1 MTVGPAIVVGV
12 VVEASASKVYPMVTL
27 ARASALSV
35 SMVRTLRCEEE
46 LPKGLGGLLFGSM
59 EGLQRYFCAPY
70 CYQFGFGVRRD
81 ESLAL
86 AEAFF

>member
-1 MTVGPAIVVGV
+1 MTVGPAVVV

-27 ARASALSV
+27 ASASTLSV
-35 SMVRTLRCEEE
+35 SMERTLRGEEG
-46 LPKGLGGLLFGSM
+46 LLKGLGGLFGSM
-59 EGLQRYFCAPY
+59 QGLQAYFCAPY
-70 CYQFGFGVRRD
+70 FYQFGFALRRD